1 MSASYRLVSLDYPV
15 YKQATFDPNQAS
27 EVPYLFL
34 TVLFIVLM
42 YALETYLDYRQ
53 LSKLLNSP
61 VLPKELSSYVSDE
74 KFVKSNSYS
83 SDKFVFKL
91 CESFFGFCETVLFIL
106 LGYLPYAWDLST
118 QVVHH
123 FGVSSS
129 NNNSSYSDLFEEIC
143 ITWVFIL
150 LLTLL
155 DTAINLP
162 FSLYSTFVVEQRHGF
177 NKSTLALFF
186 QDKAMTLGL
195 TVVLGMPIFSL
206 VIWWGL
212 CM

>member
-1 MSASYRLVSLDYPV
+1 MSDAYRLVVSMDYPV
-15 YKQATFDPNQAS
+15 YKQAAFDPSQAS

-106 LGYLPYAWDLST
+106 LGYLPYTWDLST
-118 QVVHH
+118 HVVQY
-123 FGVSSS
+123 FGVLSS
-129 NNNSSYSDLFEEIC
+129 SSYSDLFQEIC

-155 DTAINLP
+155 DTVINLP

-206 VIWWGL
+206 VIW
-212 CM
+212 

>member
-1 MSASYRLVSLDYPV
+1 MSVAYGLSSLDYPV
-15 YKQATFDPNQAS
+15 YKQTAFDPNQAS

-34 TVLFIVLM
+34 TVLFIVM
-42 YALETYLDYRQ
+42 VYTLETYLDYRQ
-53 LSKLLNSP
+53 LSKLLNNPS
-61 VLPKELSSYVSDE
+61 LPKELSSYVSDE

-83 SDKFVFKL
+83 QDKFVFKL
-91 CESFFGFCETVLFIL
+91 CESLFGFCETVLFIL

-118 QVVHH
+118 RVVQH
-123 FGVSSS
+123 FGLLS
-129 NNNSSYSDLFEEIC
+129 SSYSDLFQEIC

-150 LLTLL
+150 MLTLL
-155 DTAINLP
+155 DTVINLP

-206 VIWWGL
+206 VIW
-212 CM
+212 

>member
-1 MSASYRLVSLDYPV
+1 MNVAYRLASLDYPV
-15 YKQATFDPNQAS
+15 YKQAAFDPSQTS
-27 EVPYLFL
+27 EVPYLLL

-42 YALETYLDYRQ
+42 YSLETYLDFRQ

-61 VLPKELSSYVSDE
+61 ALPKELSSYVSDE

-118 QVVHH
+118 RVVQH
-123 FGVSSS
+123 FGLLS
-129 NNNSSYSDLFEEIC
+129 SSYSDLFQEIC

-150 LLTLL
+150 MLTLL
-155 DTAINLP
+155 DTVINLP

-206 VIWWGL
+206 VIW
-212 CM
+212 